1 MNLKTRPIAP
11 VDKIPEGV
19 LYEAMR
25 EAARRQDID
34 AEIFIGMN
42 SMTKF
47 KERFETAG
55 RELLAALD
63 PVRYPR
69 VKAIARRKVA

>member
-11 VDKIPEGV
+11 IDKIPEGV
-19 LYEAMR
+19 LHEAMC

-34 AEIFIGMN
+34 PDIFIGMQ

-55 RELLAALD
+55 RELLTALD
-63 PVRYPR
+63 PVRYPH
-69 VKAIARRKVA
+69 VIMGAEGK